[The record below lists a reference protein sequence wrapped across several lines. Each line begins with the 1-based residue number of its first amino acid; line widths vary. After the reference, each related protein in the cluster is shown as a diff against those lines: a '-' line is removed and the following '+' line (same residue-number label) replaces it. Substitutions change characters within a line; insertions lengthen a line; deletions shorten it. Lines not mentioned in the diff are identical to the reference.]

1 MSTKYGSLFMLERSF
16 LLRLFLLLLYYY
28 LIYSETNWELV
39 INKIGAYVGLAY
51 FNLLQVLEKL
61 VILTTVHPLKS
72 DGGKIGATENY
83 QKKST

>member
-51 FNLLQVLEKL
+51 FNLYLF
-61 VILTTVHPLKS
+61 S
-72 DGGKIGATENY
+72 Y
-83 QKKST
+83 FSTIEIELRNIRLPK